1 MNANYT
7 LAIYQD
13 VLKKLKNIWEGMI
26 ITSCLVPYHFGKIK
40 LGIRFFKILLF
51 SPKIV
56 PDKVTIPNKTDCMY
70 CQSLSRHFQYFKVN
84 FHTWIKSLMIFYTL
98 MLDYYYRNVIQNE
111 RNYAKKRV
119 CFFTISVMLICYVRL
134 SDPMVQN
141 INLFMQIKY
150 HLHSPSDYF
159 VLQF

>member
-1 MNANYT
+1 
-7 LAIYQD
+7 
-13 VLKKLKNIWEGMI
+13 MI
-26 ITSCLVPYHFGKIK
+26 ISSCLVTQHFGKMK
-40 LGIRFFKILLF
+40 LSTYKIFQNLA

-56 PDKVTIPNKTDCMY
+56 PDKVTILNKTDCVY
-70 CQSLSRHFQYFKVN
+70 CQSLSSHFQYFKVN